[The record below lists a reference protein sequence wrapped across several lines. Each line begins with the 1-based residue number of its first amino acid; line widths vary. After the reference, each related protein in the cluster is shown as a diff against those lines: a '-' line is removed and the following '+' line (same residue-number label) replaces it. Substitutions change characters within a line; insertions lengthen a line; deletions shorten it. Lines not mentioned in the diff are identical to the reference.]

1 MKKSELKEYIREAI
15 LAELTPQDIT
25 ANTTAKVA
33 IDDTVK
39 DLTLKVTQTT
49 DIENKKAAVAALN
62 AAKTRQAQINK
73 AIQSKQ
79 AIPAD
84 LLPEGEDDEDEDTS
98 EKEPSKAELKKVE
111 KDLGKSSKHAKKL
124 TAAELER
131 YNRLKTGITAKV
143 NRLKKMSK
151 EERAKSDDLKSLKD
165 IINRK
170 DVKDLFNSQG
180 KEILKSLISGIID

>member
-84 LLPEGEDDEDEDTS
+84 LLPEGEDDDDDKEPTAADLKKA
-98 EKEPSKAELKKVE
+98 EKE
-111 KDLGKSSKHAKKL
+111 LGKNSKHAKKL
-124 TAAELER
+124 TSAEEER
-131 YNRLKTGITAKV
+131 YDKLKKGITAKV
-143 NRLKKMSK
+143 NKLKDMPKS
-151 EERAKSDDLKSLKD
+151 ERVKSDDLKVLKSL
-165 IINRK
+165 INK
-170 DVKDLFNSQG
+170 QEVKDLFKAKG
-180 KEILKSLISGIID
+180 ASLDSLVSGVIG

>member
-15 LAELTPQDIT
+15 ISELTNQDKT
-25 ANTTAKVA
+25 ANAAAKAA

-49 DIENKKAAVAALN
+49 DIENKKAAIAALN
-62 AAKTRQAQINK
+62 AAKTKQAQINK
-73 AIQSKQ
+73 AIGGNQ
-79 AIPAD
+79 AISAD
-84 LLPEGEDDEDEDTS
+84 LLPEGEDDDDDKEPTAADLKKA
-98 EKEPSKAELKKVE
+98 EKE
-111 KDLGKSSKHAKKL
+111 LGKNSKHAKKL
-124 TAAELER
+124 SATELER

-165 IINRK
+165 IITRK

-180 KEILKSLISGIID
+180 KDILKSLISGVIG

>member
-15 LAELTPQDIT
+15 IAELSEAVFVGPGAVDDIT
-25 ANTTAKVA
+25 NNAAFQKVKDKNSVIKA
-33 IDDTVK
+33 LKLGDTVA
-39 DLTLKVTQTT
+39 LEET
-49 DIENKKAAVAALN
+49 D
-62 AAKTRQAQINK
+62 
-73 AIQSKQ
+73 
-79 AIPAD
+79 
-84 LLPEGEDDEDEDTS
+84 DDDDDSS

-111 KDLGKSSKHAKKL
+111 KELGKNSKHAKKL
-124 TAAELER
+124 SATELER
-131 YNRLKTGITAKV
+131 YKRLKTGITAKV

-151 EERAKSDDLKSLKD
+151 EERAKSDDLKGLKD